1 MEKKKYHTKW
11 KHKNLSYNWV
21 HNPEE
26 DVEWQEIPESEFTHY
41 MHFNKGSAAKYDKIC
56 HAIVDYF
63 WDSHPLT
70 KDIKND
76 YITMFH
82 NGHWWQLLKGNN
94 WYENA
99 ESPLS
104 DDVVKYGNAIMDIN
118 KYRVD
123 KVIKLFPNHYDYL
136 TEWYESC

>member
-11 KHKNLSYNWV
+11 KHENLPYNWV

-63 WDSHPLT
+63 WDSISEEEKEKTLRTLYFNEFRDKSPKRVLELLDT
-70 KDIKND
+70 KGILELILDQEDVEID
-76 YITMFH
+76 DF
-82 NGHWWQLLKGNN
+82 LEPLKGG
-94 WYENA
+94 
-99 ESPLS
+99 PRPTR
-104 DDVVKYGNAIMDIN
+104 G
-118 KYRVD
+118 
-123 KVIKLFPNHYDYL
+123 
-136 TEWYESC
+136 

>member
-11 KHKNLSYNWV
+11 KHENLPYNWV

-63 WDSHPLT
+63 WDSISEEEKEKTLRTLYFNEFRDKAPKRVLELLDTTGILELILDQEDVEIEDFLEPLT
-70 KDIKND
+70 GGPRP
-76 YITMFH
+76 TR
-82 NGHWWQLLKGNN
+82 G
-94 WYENA
+94 
-99 ESPLS
+99 
-104 DDVVKYGNAIMDIN
+104 
-118 KYRVD
+118 
-123 KVIKLFPNHYDYL
+123 
-136 TEWYESC
+136 